1 MIKMQLNLYIF
12 NLSRGIS
19 QAFTASGALFVPLG
33 EYNHGNKFQEMVIR
47 PPWCFDALP
56 PSPNI
61 NTIDFTPS
69 STITCDTLLFD
80 SE

>member
-47 PPWCFDALP
+47 PP
-56 PSPNI
+56 
-61 NTIDFTPS
+61 
-69 STITCDTLLFD
+69 
-80 SE
+80 